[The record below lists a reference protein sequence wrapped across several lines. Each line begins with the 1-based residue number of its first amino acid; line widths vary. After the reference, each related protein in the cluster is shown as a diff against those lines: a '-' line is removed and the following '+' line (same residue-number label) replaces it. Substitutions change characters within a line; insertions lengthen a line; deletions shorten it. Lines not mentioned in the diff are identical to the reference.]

1 MMRIVA
7 SSGTESRATSNG
19 ESIVGHI
26 GVCSRAAGQ
35 AGEIAGQPAATAR
48 NRPTKLLTE
57 FPYTLL
63 GFCQV
68 LALCFSTIHL
78 FVEGII
84 TGTSCINYSPT
95 FFLGYLT
102 YFRFHGEP
110 NYPSRLIKG
119 EAVVFE
125 NWNVLRL
132 FPSIGNV
139 SKMLK
144 LDLN

>member
-1 MMRIVA
+1 MMMRIVA

-68 LALCFSTIHL
+68 LVLSASLLYT
-78 FVEGII
+78 
-84 TGTSCINYSPT
+84 YS
-95 FFLGYLT
+95 
-102 YFRFHGEP
+102 
-110 NYPSRLIKG
+110 
-119 EAVVFE
+119 
-125 NWNVLRL
+125 
-132 FPSIGNV
+132 
-139 SKMLK
+139 
-144 LDLN
+144 